1 MKMRLLSLFGL
12 LLIAVGA
19 SQFIIISQRYRLTR
33 SQQMA
38 VLDLIMEHMR
48 CPEHTEDL
56 RKIKKSLD
64 PSGFAQCLEVG
75 SIVSGGEPDGSD
87 NEVTA

>member
-1 MKMRLLSLFGL
+1 
-12 LLIAVGA
+12 
-19 SQFIIISQRYRLTR
+19 
-33 SQQMA
+33 MA